1 MIRRK
6 ILCVDDEQPVLDG
19 LRRNLRNVE
28 FDLLFANSGEQALQV
43 LAAET
48 GIAVLLSDLRM
59 PGMGGIGLMEKVAE
73 RWPDVTRVMLTG
85 NADQQSAVDAVN
97 RGHVF
102 SFQNKPCP
110 PEVLL
115 ATLRAALAHHELR
128 LAERELI
135 EQTLTGAI
143 RMLIEIMS
151 SGQPAL
157 YGRAMKVRGVA
168 LELMALAGRQ
178 VNSWQLGMAALLQPI
193 GWAALPSS
201 VVEQHLAG
209 SVLDEAHQAAV
220 EGVGAASAR
229 LLHFIPRLNLVADII
244 SQATDHADLVPVRS
258 AEAALLWLANQLV
271 DEDAESR
278 VDDHVVAAHSAA
290 GIDLGGVLRA
300 WRLRHAADRPKAA
313 DDFEILTISRPA
325 QLRPGD
331 IVQRDVR
338 FTDGTLALAAGG
350 TLSAFQI
357 ERLEMHHLLNRIK
370 AAIEVR
376 RPKAAR

>member
-28 FDLLFANSGEQALQV
+28 FDLLFANSGEQALEV
-43 LAAET
+43 LAAES

-59 PGMGGIGLMEKVAE
+59 PGMGGIALMEKVAE
-73 RWPDVTRVMLTG
+73 RWPDTTRVMLTG

-151 SGQPAL
+151 SGQPGL

-168 LELMALAGRQ
+168 LELMSLAGRQ
-178 VNSWQLGMAALLQPI
+178 VNAWQLGMAALLQPI
-193 GWAALPSS
+193 GWAALPAG

-229 LLHFIPRLNLVADII
+229 LLHFIPRLNVVADII
-244 SQATDHADLVPVRS
+244 AQATDHADASVRS
-258 AEAALLWLANQLV
+258 AEAGLLWLANQLV
-271 DEDAESR
+271 DEDAENH
-278 VDDHVVAAHSAA
+278 VDDRVVSAHSAA
-290 GIDLGGVLRA
+290 GIDLGAVVRG
-300 WRLRHAADRPKAA
+300 WRLRHAGEQKPRAA
-313 DDFEILTISRPA
+313 DEFELLTIHRPA
-325 QLRPGD
+325 QLKPGD
-331 IVQRDVR
+331 MVQRDVR

-370 AAIEVR
+370 AAIEVK
-376 RPKAAR
+376 RPRVGR